1 MTVIAKGQFELKYGF
16 MVAAA
21 FADENFGAL
30 TANLKRTQLSTARST
45 PK

>member
-21 FADENFGAL
+21 FADANFGAL
-30 TANLKRTQLSTARST
+30 TNNLKKTQLSTQRNLR
-45 PK
+45 